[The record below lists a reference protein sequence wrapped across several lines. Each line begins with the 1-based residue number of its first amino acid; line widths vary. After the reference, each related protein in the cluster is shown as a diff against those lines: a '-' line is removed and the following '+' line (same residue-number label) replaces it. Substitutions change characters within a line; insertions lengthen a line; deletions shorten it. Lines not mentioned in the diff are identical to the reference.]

1 MRGMTA
7 EHWMLIAGF
16 LAVVGMQLG
25 TMGDS
30 WHHLATPS
38 FWGGALGQLALL
50 IRAMFSEKPSRTE
63 TKSEQEAD
71 Y

>member
-7 EHWMLIAGF
+7 EHWMLVAGF
-16 LAVVGMQLG
+16 LAVIGMQLG

-30 WHHLATPS
+30 WQHLATPS

-50 IRAMFSEKPSRTE
+50 IRALFSEKPSRHPVNTDDK
-63 TKSEQEAD
+63 T
-71 Y
+71 